1 MKEVSKLIKNL
12 IWVFCISLV
21 AFYFIKIPIEI
32 YCIIVFVVTIYIV
45 FEYSVIK
52 NRIFYIKIFLYIMSN
67 MFSFFILRKI
77 ENNER
82 TYFMINNI
90 KMEILKINTYQNKE
104 VLMYTIIMLLSV
116 LFIAVL
122 VELGI
127 DFLKDKFSNKEK
139 EKKTSIKVAEEK
151 ELFEERKED
160 LKRLE
165 KYLKDFNIV
174 GIDGDWGS
182 GKSFLTDHLEGYIK
196 IKIDLLACNEDDIQ
210 IVVLNELD
218 KLLKNQRIFSSYSPK
233 LKKILRKERFFE
245 NIGDVLV
252 NDDTLYSDVL
262 TGLAKDLDK
271 IDGTI
276 LIIYEDLDRVE
287 DTNVIKKILG
297 ISEKISSNKVK
308 ILHQFSCQNLND
320 KGIDRNYLEKYIPFI
335 VKITDIPFF
344 SVLKYVIYENNCY
357 KNFLKDDFNFLKY
370 HFYAPYIKDICKNRM
385 EFKIICNNVT
395 IRRMKYFLDEVDKIL
410 YEEEEYIK
418 HKKDVILML
427 FIKHFRNETYLKI
440 IPGKSL
446 MDTFLF
452 EYNKEKRKL
461 KDWEKYCKEKEID
474 MSEIINDDRNEESR
488 FILGLFGYDFN
499 IIAKS
504 GYDGVILESERNL
517 EYKYLN
523 EKKDQ
528 IIWSV
533 ISNGE
538 EKSSKSEKIVNN
550 FIVNVIDSKKDTRED
565 RFKKFL
571 NETPTLMGVPMIIY
585 LFKNINKVG
594 IDNNKWIDVIDCCFE
609 EFDIEEIDID
619 IIAVLNYCNL
629 DIRKNYIHILD
640 KFNRLKIKGNLNL
653 EEVYK
658 LFLVKYLSQ
667 LSSLGFCDTY
677 QEISYLENI
686 IGDNILIVDDI
697 RDNVFS
703 PILKKLKPLYDCKI
717 DSLRKEIVI
726 LVNFIN
732 KNIELIAKDNIIQR
746 NHSLKMQFKSVNHN
760 QEIIDKIEANGIKIE
775 EIEENYIKGNLRP
788 YEVKELIDKT
798 ENRSI

>member
-1 MKEVSKLIKNL
+1 MKIIIKEASKLIKNL

-32 YCIIVFVVTIYIV
+32 YKIILLLIWIYMIL
-45 FEYSVIK
+45 EYKPIK
-52 NRIFYIKIFLYIMSN
+52 NLELYINLSVYSIVNIISFYISNLIGGKEVKSFKINDLKIEVLESN
-67 MFSFFILRKI
+67 IIQYNEISKIIIILFIFVISFFVCKFIKQKI
-77 ENNER
+77 YDKKNN
-82 TYFMINNI
+82 
-90 KMEILKINTYQNKE
+90 KI
-104 VLMYTIIMLLSV
+104 
-116 LFIAVL
+116 
-122 VELGI
+122 
-127 DFLKDKFSNKEK
+127 KEK
-139 EKKTSIKVAEEK
+139 K

-182 GKSFLTDHLEGYIK
+182 GKSFLTDYLEGYIK

-233 LKKILRKERFFE
+233 LKKILKKERFFE

-252 NDDTLYSDVL
+252 SDDTLYSEVL
-262 TGLAKDLDK
+262 SGLARDLDK

-287 DTNVIKKILG
+287 DKNVIKKILG

-344 SVLKYVIYENNCY
+344 SVLEYVIDDNKEY
-357 KNFLKDDFNFLKY
+357 KNFSKDDFKFLKY
-370 HFYAPYIKDICKNRM
+370 HFYDPYIKGVCKNRM
-385 EFKIICNNVT
+385 EFKIVCNNVT

-410 YEEEEYIK
+410 SEEEEYIK
-418 HKKDVILML
+418 NKKDVILIL

-452 EYNKEKRKL
+452 EYNDEERKL

-474 MSEIINDDRNEESR
+474 MSDIINNAKNEESR
-488 FILGLFGYDFN
+488 FILGLFGYNFN
-499 IIAKS
+499 ITEKS
-504 GYDGVILESERNL
+504 GYEAIMLESERNL
-517 EYKYLN
+517 EYKNLN

-538 EKSSKSEKIVNN
+538 EKYSESEKIVNN
-550 FIVNVIDSKKDTRED
+550 FIVNVIDSKKGTRED

-571 NETPTLMGVPMIIY
+571 NDTPPLIGVPMIIY

-594 IDNNKWIDVIDCCFE
+594 IDDNKLIDVIDCCFE
-609 EFDIEEIDID
+609 EFEIEEIDID
-619 IIAVLNYCNL
+619 IIAALNYCNL
-629 DIRKNYIHILD
+629 DSRKNYIHILD
-640 KFNRLKIKGNLNL
+640 KFNRLKIKGNLNS

-686 IGDNILIVDDI
+686 IGDKILIVDDI

-703 PILKKLKPLYDCKI
+703 TILKKLKPLYDCKI

-726 LVNFIN
+726 LVDFIN

-746 NHSLKMQFKSVNHN
+746 NNSLKMQFKSVNHN
-760 QEIIDKIEANGIKIE
+760 QEIIDKIEANGINIE

>member
-1 MKEVSKLIKNL
+1 MKIIIKEASKLIKNL

-32 YCIIVFVVTIYIV
+32 YKIILLLIWIYMIL
-45 FEYSVIK
+45 EYKPIK
-52 NRIFYIKIFLYIMSN
+52 NLELYINLSVYSIVNIISFYISNLIGGKEVKSFKINDLKIEVLESN
-67 MFSFFILRKI
+67 IIQYNEISKIIIILFIFVISFFVCKFIKQKI
-77 ENNER
+77 YDKKNN
-82 TYFMINNI
+82 
-90 KMEILKINTYQNKE
+90 KI
-104 VLMYTIIMLLSV
+104 
-116 LFIAVL
+116 
-122 VELGI
+122 
-127 DFLKDKFSNKEK
+127 KEK
-139 EKKTSIKVAEEK
+139 K

-182 GKSFLTDHLEGYIK
+182 GKSFLTDYLEGYIK

-233 LKKILRKERFFE
+233 LKKILKKERFFE

-252 NDDTLYSDVL
+252 SDDTLYSEVL
-262 TGLAKDLDK
+262 SGLARDLDK

-287 DTNVIKKILG
+287 DKNVIKKILG

-344 SVLKYVIYENNCY
+344 SVLEYVIDDNKEY
-357 KNFLKDDFNFLKY
+357 KNFSKDDFKFLKY
-370 HFYAPYIKDICKNRM
+370 HFYDPFIKGVCKNRM
-385 EFKIICNNVT
+385 EFKIVCNNVT

-410 YEEEEYIK
+410 SEEEEYIK
-418 HKKDVILML
+418 NKKDVILIL

-452 EYNKEKRKL
+452 EYNDEERKL

-474 MSEIINDDRNEESR
+474 MSDIINNAKNEESR
-488 FILGLFGYDFN
+488 FILGLFGYNFN
-499 IIAKS
+499 ITEKS
-504 GYDGVILESERNL
+504 GYEAIMLESERNL
-517 EYKYLN
+517 EYKNLN

-538 EKSSKSEKIVNN
+538 EKYSESEKIVNN
-550 FIVNVIDSKKDTRED
+550 FIVNVIDSKKGTRED

-571 NETPTLMGVPMIIY
+571 NDTPPLIGVPMIIY

-594 IDNNKWIDVIDCCFE
+594 IDDNKLIDVIDCCFE
-609 EFDIEEIDID
+609 EFEIEEIDID
-619 IIAVLNYCNL
+619 IIAALNYCNL
-629 DIRKNYIHILD
+629 DSRKNYIHILD
-640 KFNRLKIKGNLNL
+640 KFNRLKIKGNLNS

-686 IGDNILIVDDI
+686 IGDKILIVDDI

-703 PILKKLKPLYDCKI
+703 TILKKLKPLYDCKI

-726 LVNFIN
+726 LVDFIN

-746 NHSLKMQFKSVNHN
+746 NNSLKMQFKSVNHN
-760 QEIIDKIEANGIKIE
+760 QEIIDKIEANGINIE

-788 YEVKELIDKT
+788 YEVKELIDKI

>member
-1 MKEVSKLIKNL
+1 MKIIIKEASKLIKNL

-32 YCIIVFVVTIYIV
+32 YKIILLLIWIYMIL
-45 FEYSVIK
+45 EYKLIK
-52 NRIFYIKIFLYIMSN
+52 NLELYINLSVYSIVNIISFYISNLIGGKEVKSFKINDLKIEVLESN
-67 MFSFFILRKI
+67 IIQYNEISKIIIILFIFVISFFVCKFIKQKI
-77 ENNER
+77 YDKKNN
-82 TYFMINNI
+82 
-90 KMEILKINTYQNKE
+90 KI
-104 VLMYTIIMLLSV
+104 
-116 LFIAVL
+116 
-122 VELGI
+122 
-127 DFLKDKFSNKEK
+127 KEK
-139 EKKTSIKVAEEK
+139 K

-182 GKSFLTDHLEGYIK
+182 GKSFLTDYLEGYIK

-233 LKKILRKERFFE
+233 LKKILKKERFFE

-252 NDDTLYSDVL
+252 SDDTLYSDVL
-262 TGLAKDLDK
+262 TGLSKDLDK
-271 IDGTI
+271 VDGTI

-297 ISEKISSNKVK
+297 ISEKISSRKVK
-308 ILHQFSCQNLND
+308 VLHQFSCQNLNY

-344 SVLKYVIYENNCY
+344 SVLEYVIDDNKEY
-357 KNFLKDDFNFLKY
+357 KNFSKDDFKFLKY
-370 HFYAPYIKDICKNRM
+370 HFYDPFIKGVCKNRM
-385 EFKIICNNVT
+385 EFKIVCNNVT

-410 YEEEEYIK
+410 SEEEEYIK
-418 HKKDVILML
+418 NKKDVILIL

-452 EYNKEKRKL
+452 EYNDEERKL

-474 MSEIINDDRNEESR
+474 MSDIINNAKNEESR
-488 FILGLFGYDFN
+488 FILGLFGYNFN
-499 IIAKS
+499 ITEKS
-504 GYDGVILESERNL
+504 GYEAIMLESERNL
-517 EYKYLN
+517 EYKNLN

-538 EKSSKSEKIVNN
+538 EKYSESEKIVNN
-550 FIVNVIDSKKDTRED
+550 FIVNVIDSKKGTRED

-571 NETPTLMGVPMIIY
+571 NDTPPLIGVPMIIY

-594 IDNNKWIDVIDCCFE
+594 IDDNKLIDVIDCCFE
-609 EFDIEEIDID
+609 EFEIEEIDID
-619 IIAVLNYCNL
+619 IIAALNYCNL
-629 DIRKNYIHILD
+629 DSRKNYIHILD
-640 KFNRLKIKGNLNL
+640 KFNRLKIKGNLNS

-686 IGDNILIVDDI
+686 IGDKILIVDDI

-703 PILKKLKPLYDCKI
+703 TILKKLKPLYDCKI

-726 LVNFIN
+726 LVDFIN

-746 NHSLKMQFKSVNHN
+746 NNSLKMQFKSVNHN
-760 QEIIDKIEANGIKIE
+760 QEIIDKIEANGINIE

>member
-1 MKEVSKLIKNL
+1 MKIIIKEASKLIKNL

-32 YCIIVFVVTIYIV
+32 YKIILLLIWIYMIL
-45 FEYSVIK
+45 EYKLIK
-52 NRIFYIKIFLYIMSN
+52 NLELYINLSVYSIVNIISFYISNLIGGKEVKSFKINDLKIEVLESN
-67 MFSFFILRKI
+67 IIQYNEISKIIIILFIFVISFFVCKFIKQKI
-77 ENNER
+77 YDKKNN
-82 TYFMINNI
+82 
-90 KMEILKINTYQNKE
+90 KI
-104 VLMYTIIMLLSV
+104 
-116 LFIAVL
+116 
-122 VELGI
+122 
-127 DFLKDKFSNKEK
+127 KEK
-139 EKKTSIKVAEEK
+139 K

-182 GKSFLTDHLEGYIK
+182 GKSFLTDYLEGYIK

-233 LKKILRKERFFE
+233 LKKILKKERFFE

-252 NDDTLYSDVL
+252 SDDTLYSDVL
-262 TGLAKDLDK
+262 TGLSKDLDK
-271 IDGTI
+271 VDGTI

-297 ISEKISSNKVK
+297 ISEKISSRKVK
-308 ILHQFSCQNLND
+308 VLHQFSCQNLNY

-344 SVLKYVIYENNCY
+344 SVLEYVIDDNKEY
-357 KNFLKDDFNFLKY
+357 KNFSKDDFKFLKY
-370 HFYAPYIKDICKNRM
+370 HFYDPFIKGVCKNRM
-385 EFKIICNNVT
+385 EFKIVCNNVT

-410 YEEEEYIK
+410 SEEEEYIK
-418 HKKDVILML
+418 NKKDVILIL

-452 EYNKEKRKL
+452 EYNDEERKL

-474 MSEIINDDRNEESR
+474 MSDIINNAKNEESR
-488 FILGLFGYDFN
+488 FILGLFGYNFN
-499 IIAKS
+499 ITEKS
-504 GYDGVILESERNL
+504 GYEAIMLESERNL
-517 EYKYLN
+517 EYKNLN

-538 EKSSKSEKIVNN
+538 EKYSESEKIVNN
-550 FIVNVIDSKKDTRED
+550 FIVNVIDSKKGTRED

-571 NETPTLMGVPMIIY
+571 NDTPPLIGVPMIIY

-594 IDNNKWIDVIDCCFE
+594 IDDNKLIDVIDCCFE
-609 EFDIEEIDID
+609 EFEIEEIDID
-619 IIAVLNYCNL
+619 IIAALNYCNL
-629 DIRKNYIHILD
+629 DSRKNYIHILD
-640 KFNRLKIKGNLNL
+640 KFNRLKIKGNLNS

-686 IGDNILIVDDI
+686 IGDKILIVDDI

-703 PILKKLKPLYDCKI
+703 TILKKLKPLYDCKI

-726 LVNFIN
+726 LVDFIN

-746 NHSLKMQFKSVNHN
+746 NNSLKMQFKSVNHN

>member
-1 MKEVSKLIKNL
+1 MKIIIKEASKLIKNL

-32 YCIIVFVVTIYIV
+32 YKIILLLIWIYMIL
-45 FEYSVIK
+45 EYKPIK
-52 NRIFYIKIFLYIMSN
+52 NLELYINLSVYSIVNIISFYISNLIGGKEVKSFKINDL
-67 MFSFFILRKI
+67 KI
-77 ENNER
+77 EVLESNIIQYNE
-82 TYFMINNI
+82 IS
-90 KMEILKINTYQNKE
+90 KI
-104 VLMYTIIMLLSV
+104 IIV
-116 LFIAVL
+116 LFIFVISFF
-122 VELGI
+122 VCKFI
-127 DFLKDKFSNKEK
+127 KQKIYDKKNNKIKEK
-139 EKKTSIKVAEEK
+139 K

-233 LKKILRKERFFE
+233 LKKILKKERFFE

-252 NDDTLYSDVL
+252 SDDTLYSDVL
-262 TGLAKDLDK
+262 TGLSKDLDK
-271 IDGTI
+271 VDGTI

-297 ISEKISSNKVK
+297 ISEKISSRKVK
-308 ILHQFSCQNLND
+308 VLHQFSCQNLNY

-344 SVLKYVIYENNCY
+344 SVLEYVIDDNKEY
-357 KNFLKDDFNFLKY
+357 KNFSKDDFKFLKY
-370 HFYAPYIKDICKNRM
+370 HFYDPYIKGVCKNRM
-385 EFKIICNNVT
+385 EFKIVCNNVT

-410 YEEEEYIK
+410 SEEEEYIK
-418 HKKDVILML
+418 NKKDVILIL

-452 EYNKEKRKL
+452 EYNDEERKL

-474 MSEIINDDRNEESR
+474 MSDIINNAKNEESR
-488 FILGLFGYDFN
+488 FILGLFGYNFN
-499 IIAKS
+499 ITEKS
-504 GYDGVILESERNL
+504 GYEAIMLESERNL
-517 EYKYLN
+517 EYKNLN

-538 EKSSKSEKIVNN
+538 EKYSESEKIVNN
-550 FIVNVIDSKKDTRED
+550 FIVNVIDSKKGTRED

-571 NETPTLMGVPMIIY
+571 NDTPPLIGVPMIIY

-594 IDNNKWIDVIDCCFE
+594 IDDNKLIDVIDCCFE
-609 EFDIEEIDID
+609 EFEIEEIDID
-619 IIAVLNYCNL
+619 IIAALNYCNL
-629 DIRKNYIHILD
+629 DSRKNYIHILD
-640 KFNRLKIKGNLNL
+640 KFNRLKIKGNLNS

-686 IGDNILIVDDI
+686 IGDKILIVDDI

-703 PILKKLKPLYDCKI
+703 TILKKLKPLYDCKI

-726 LVNFIN
+726 LVDFIN

-746 NHSLKMQFKSVNHN
+746 NNSLKMQFKSVNHN
-760 QEIIDKIEANGIKIE
+760 QEIIDKIEANGINIE

>member
-1 MKEVSKLIKNL
+1 MKIIIKEASKLIKNL

-32 YCIIVFVVTIYIV
+32 YKIILLLIWIYMIL
-45 FEYSVIK
+45 EYKLIK
-52 NRIFYIKIFLYIMSN
+52 NLELYINLSVYSIVNIISFYISNLIGGKEVKSFKINDL
-67 MFSFFILRKI
+67 KI
-77 ENNER
+77 EVLESNIIQYNE
-82 TYFMINNI
+82 IS
-90 KMEILKINTYQNKE
+90 KI
-104 VLMYTIIMLLSV
+104 IIV
-116 LFIAVL
+116 LFIFVISFF
-122 VELGI
+122 VCKFI
-127 DFLKDKFSNKEK
+127 KQKIYDKKNNKIKEK
-139 EKKTSIKVAEEK
+139 K

-252 NDDTLYSDVL
+252 SDDTLYSEVL
-262 TGLAKDLDK
+262 SGLARDLDK

-287 DTNVIKKILG
+287 DKNVIKKILG

-344 SVLKYVIYENNCY
+344 SVLEYVIDDNKEY
-357 KNFLKDDFNFLKY
+357 KNFSKDDFKFLKY
-370 HFYAPYIKDICKNRM
+370 HFYDPYIKGVCKNRM
-385 EFKIICNNVT
+385 EFKIVCNNVT

-410 YEEEEYIK
+410 SEEEEYIK
-418 HKKDVILML
+418 NKKDVILIL

-452 EYNKEKRKL
+452 EYNDEERKL

-474 MSEIINDDRNEESR
+474 MSDIINNAKNEESR
-488 FILGLFGYDFN
+488 FILGLFGYNFN
-499 IIAKS
+499 ITEKS
-504 GYDGVILESERNL
+504 GYEAIMLESERNL
-517 EYKYLN
+517 EYKNLN

-538 EKSSKSEKIVNN
+538 EKYSESEKIVNN
-550 FIVNVIDSKKDTRED
+550 FIVNVIDSKKGTRED

-571 NETPTLMGVPMIIY
+571 NDTPPLIGVPMIIY

-594 IDNNKWIDVIDCCFE
+594 IDDNKLIDVIDCCFE
-609 EFDIEEIDID
+609 EFEIEEIDID
-619 IIAVLNYCNL
+619 IIAALNYCNL
-629 DIRKNYIHILD
+629 DSRKNYIHILD
-640 KFNRLKIKGNLNL
+640 KFNRLKIKGNLNS

-686 IGDNILIVDDI
+686 IGDKILIVDDI

-703 PILKKLKPLYDCKI
+703 TILKKLKPLYDCKI

-726 LVNFIN
+726 LVDFIN

-746 NHSLKMQFKSVNHN
+746 NNSLKMQFKSVNHN
-760 QEIIDKIEANGIKIE
+760 QEIIDKIEANGINIE

>member
-1 MKEVSKLIKNL
+1 MKIIIKEASKLIKNL

-32 YCIIVFVVTIYIV
+32 YKIILLLIWIYMIL
-45 FEYSVIK
+45 EYKLIK
-52 NRIFYIKIFLYIMSN
+52 NLELYINLSVYSIVNIISFYISNLIGGKEVKSFKINDL
-67 MFSFFILRKI
+67 KI
-77 ENNER
+77 EVLESNIIQYNE
-82 TYFMINNI
+82 IS
-90 KMEILKINTYQNKE
+90 KI
-104 VLMYTIIMLLSV
+104 IIV
-116 LFIAVL
+116 LFIFVISFF
-122 VELGI
+122 VCKFI
-127 DFLKDKFSNKEK
+127 KQKIYDKKNNKIKEK
-139 EKKTSIKVAEEK
+139 K

-252 NDDTLYSDVL
+252 SDDTLYSDVL
-262 TGLAKDLDK
+262 TGLSKDLDK
-271 IDGTI
+271 VDGTI

-297 ISEKISSNKVK
+297 ISEKISSRKVK
-308 ILHQFSCQNLND
+308 VLHQFSCQNLNY

-344 SVLKYVIYENNCY
+344 SVLEYVIDDNKEY
-357 KNFLKDDFNFLKY
+357 KNFSKDDFKFLKY
-370 HFYAPYIKDICKNRM
+370 HFYDPYIKGVCKNRM
-385 EFKIICNNVT
+385 EFKIVCNNVT

-410 YEEEEYIK
+410 SEEEEYIK
-418 HKKDVILML
+418 NKKDVILIL

-452 EYNKEKRKL
+452 EYNDEERKL

-474 MSEIINDDRNEESR
+474 MSDIINNAKNEESR
-488 FILGLFGYDFN
+488 FILGLFGYNFN
-499 IIAKS
+499 ITEKS
-504 GYDGVILESERNL
+504 GYEAIMLESERNL
-517 EYKYLN
+517 EYKNLN

-538 EKSSKSEKIVNN
+538 EKYSESEKIVNN
-550 FIVNVIDSKKDTRED
+550 FIVNVIDSKKGTRED

-571 NETPTLMGVPMIIY
+571 NDTPPLIGVPMIIY

-594 IDNNKWIDVIDCCFE
+594 IDDNKLIDVIDCCFE
-609 EFDIEEIDID
+609 EFEIEEIDID
-619 IIAVLNYCNL
+619 IIAALNYCNL
-629 DIRKNYIHILD
+629 DSRKNYIHILD
-640 KFNRLKIKGNLNL
+640 KFNRLKIKGNLNS

-686 IGDNILIVDDI
+686 IGDKILIVDDI

-703 PILKKLKPLYDCKI
+703 TILKKLKPLYDCKI

-726 LVNFIN
+726 LVDFIN

-746 NHSLKMQFKSVNHN
+746 NNSLKMQFKSVNHN
-760 QEIIDKIEANGIKIE
+760 QEIIDKIEANGINIE